1 MENIL
6 ENLKFSHEYWEIL
19 LPLILMVFDVI
30 TGYYNAWKNNE
41 TSSSKMRDGI
51 GKKLAEIVYI
61 VVGIILGYAFGMKII
76 GYFISIYIAYMEIVS
91 IAENCKKLGVDMP
104 EEISNKLNNN
114 DNKDGE

>member
-1 MENIL
+1 MEIL

-61 VVGIILGYAFGMKII
+61 VVGIILGYAFGMKAI
-76 GYFISIYIAYMEIVS
+76 GYFISIYIAYMELVS
-91 IAENCKKLGVDMP
+91 IAENCKKLGVKMP
-104 EEISNKLNNN
+104 EKLEEKLNN
-114 DNKDGE
+114 ESEE